1 MSDRKRPRHHPRNHA
16 RNSDFAVQQNFVSET
31 DINVKMAR
39 HMRGPNAHMPL
50 GNPGPNAR
58 QGRFMDMPSETFHE
72 MLNRV
77 TDARHQ
83 FMNLPAKVRTRFQN
97 DPYQLLR
104 FLENPANRPE
114 AERLGLVDPKYV
126 PPGEMPGNGSLD
138 PENRDADDDSQKGQ
152 KADEEANPRHQK
164 KGAK

>member
-1 MSDRKRPRHHPRNHA
+1 MSDRKRPRVHPRTHA
-16 RNSDFAVQQNFVSET
+16 RNPDFAVQQNFVSET

-39 HMRGPNAHMPL
+39 HMRGPNAQLPL

-58 QGRFMDMPSETFHE
+58 QGRFMDMPSESFHE

-138 PENRDADDDSQKGQ
+138 PGNEDPDDGVKPDP
-152 KADEEANPRHQK
+152 EANPRPQK